1 MMYQPET
8 EYYLG
13 KNEQNGYT
21 IVEHINHRFPHEGRC
36 VFSVC
41 EYGISD
47 DSGAP
52 ISYDDTFV
60 EIEEDVRKQAM
71 RMFRDV
77 ERELVL
83 IGNEGSTPIEGNV
96 KAGDYLFSRGEYYH
110 VISLHQGHE
119 LFQSFYCDKYDLDF
133 DPDPFTLDDLGT
145 TLEELMED
153 CFLISKETYE
163 MALQTARNGISQIT
177 AYLSDQYIRHK
188 GIESTNL

>member
-1 MMYQPET
+1 MYKPET

-13 KNEQNGYT
+13 QNELNGYA

-77 ERELVL
+77 ERKLVL

-96 KAGDYLFSRGEYYH
+96 KAGDYLFSRGEFYH
-110 VISLHQGHE
+110 VVSLHQGHE

-153 CFLISKETYE
+153 CFLISKETYDK
-163 MALQTARNGISQIT
+163 ALQAARNGIAQIT

-188 GIESTNL
+188 GLESTNL

>member
-1 MMYQPET
+1 MYKPET

-13 KNEQNGYT
+13 QNEQNGYT

-71 RMFRDV
+71 KMFRDV
-77 ERELVL
+77 ERKLVL

-96 KAGDYLFSRGEYYH
+96 KAGDYLFSRGEFYH
-110 VISLHQGHE
+110 VVSLHQGHE

-163 MALQTARNGISQIT
+163 MALLEARNGISQIT

>member
-1 MMYQPET
+1 MYQPET
-8 EYYLG
+8 EFYLG
-13 KNEQNGYT
+13 PNEQNGYI
-21 IVEHINHRFPHEGRC
+21 IVEHINRRFPYGGRC
-36 VFSVC
+36 AFSVC

-52 ISYDDTFV
+52 INYDDTYV

-77 ERELVL
+77 ERKLVL

-96 KAGDYLFSRGEYYH
+96 KAGDYLFSRGEFYH
-110 VISLHQGHE
+110 VVSLHQGHE

-133 DPDPFTLDDLGT
+133 GPDPFTLDDLGT

-153 CFLISKETYE
+153 SFFISKETYDK
-163 MALQTARNGISQIT
+163 ALQAARNGIAQIT
-177 AYLSDQYIRHK
+177 AYLSDQYIQHT
-188 GIESTNL
+188 GIQETSL

>member
-1 MMYQPET
+1 MYQQET

-13 KNEQNGYT
+13 QNEQNGYT

-71 RMFRDV
+71 KMFRDV
-77 ERELVL
+77 ERKLVL

-96 KAGDYLFSRGEYYH
+96 KAGDYLFSRGEFYH
-110 VISLHQGHE
+110 VVSLHQGHE

-133 DPDPFTLDDLGT
+133 DPGPYTLDDLGT

-163 MALQTARNGISQIT
+163 MALQTVRNGITQIT
-177 AYLSDQYIRHK
+177 EYLSDQYIRHK

>member
-1 MMYQPET
+1 MYQPET

-13 KNEQNGYT
+13 QNEQNGYA

-71 RMFRDV
+71 KMFRDV
-77 ERELVL
+77 ERKLVL

-96 KAGDYLFSRGEYYH
+96 KAGDYLFSRGEFYH
-110 VISLHQGHE
+110 VVSLHQGHE

-163 MALQTARNGISQIT
+163 MALLEARNGISQIT

>member
-1 MMYQPET
+1 MYQPET

-13 KNEQNGYT
+13 QNEQNGYT

-36 VFSVC
+36 VFSIC

-52 ISYDDTFV
+52 ISYDDTYV

-77 ERELVL
+77 ERKLVL

-96 KAGDYLFSRGEYYH
+96 KAGDYLFSRGEFYH
-110 VISLHQGHE
+110 VVSLHQGHE

-163 MALQTARNGISQIT
+163 TALQVAQNGISQIT

>member
-1 MMYQPET
+1 MYQPET

-13 KNEQNGYT
+13 QNEQNGYA

-41 EYGISD
+41 EYGISN

-71 RMFRDV
+71 KMFRDV
-77 ERELVL
+77 ERKLVL

-96 KAGDYLFSRGEYYH
+96 KAGDYLFSRGEFYH
-110 VISLHQGHE
+110 VVSLHQGHE

-163 MALQTARNGISQIT
+163 TALQVAQNGISQIT

>member
-1 MMYQPET
+1 MYKPET

-13 KNEQNGYT
+13 HNEQNGYT

-41 EYGISD
+41 EYGVSD
-47 DSGAP
+47 GSGAP
-52 ISYDDTFV
+52 ISYDDTYV

-77 ERELVL
+77 ERKLVL

-96 KAGDYLFSRGEYYH
+96 KAGDYLFSRGEFYH
-110 VISLHQGHE
+110 VVSLHQGHE

-133 DPDPFTLDDLGT
+133 GPDPFTLDDLGT

-153 CFLISKETYE
+153 SFLISKETYDK
-163 MALQTARNGISQIT
+163 ALQAARNGIAQIT
-177 AYLSDQYIRHK
+177 AYLSDQYIQHT
-188 GIESTNL
+188 GIQETSL

>member
-1 MMYQPET
+1 MYKPET

-13 KNEQNGYT
+13 QNEQNGYA

-71 RMFRDV
+71 KMFRDV
-77 ERELVL
+77 ERKLVL

-96 KAGDYLFSRGEYYH
+96 KAGDYLFSRGEFYH
-110 VISLHQGHE
+110 VVSLHQGHE

-153 CFLISKETYE
+153 CFLISKETYDK
-163 MALQTARNGISQIT
+163 ALQAARNGIAQIT
-177 AYLSDQYIRHK
+177 VYLSDQYIRHK
-188 GIESTNL
+188 GLESSNL

>member
-1 MMYQPET
+1 MYQPET

-13 KNEQNGYT
+13 QNEQNGYT

-47 DSGAP
+47 DNGAP
-52 ISYDDTFV
+52 ISYDDTYV

-77 ERELVL
+77 ERKLVL
-83 IGNEGSTPIEGNV
+83 IGNEGSTPIVGNV
-96 KAGDYLFSRGEYYH
+96 KAGDYLFSRGEFYH

-133 DPDPFTLDDLGT
+133 DSAPFTLDDLGT

-153 CFLISKETYE
+153 CFLISKETYDK
-163 MALQTARNGISQIT
+163 ALQAARNGIAQIT
-177 AYLSDQYIRHK
+177 AYLSDQYIQHT
-188 GIESTNL
+188 GIQETSL

>member
-1 MMYQPET
+1 MYQPET

-13 KNEQNGYT
+13 QNEQNGYT

-52 ISYDDTFV
+52 ISYDDTYV

-71 RMFRDV
+71 KMFRDV
-77 ERELVL
+77 ERKLVL

-96 KAGDYLFSRGEYYH
+96 KAGDYLFSRGEFYH
-110 VISLHQGHE
+110 VVSLHQGHE

>member
-1 MMYQPET
+1 MYQPET

-13 KNEQNGYT
+13 QNEQNGYT

-47 DSGAP
+47 GSGAP
-52 ISYDDTFV
+52 ISYDDTYV

-71 RMFRDV
+71 KMFRDV
-77 ERELVL
+77 ERKLVL

-96 KAGDYLFSRGEYYH
+96 KAGDYLFSRGEFYH
-110 VISLHQGHE
+110 VVSLHQGHE

-163 MALQTARNGISQIT
+163 MALLEARNGISQIT
-177 AYLSDQYIRHK
+177 AYLSDQYNRHK

>member
-1 MMYQPET
+1 MYKPET

-52 ISYDDTFV
+52 ISYDDAFV

-77 ERELVL
+77 EKKLVL
-83 IGNEGSTPIEGNV
+83 IGNEGSTPIEGDV
-96 KAGDYLFSRGEYYH
+96 KAGDYLFSRGEFYH
-110 VISLHQGHE
+110 VVSLHQGHE

-163 MALQTARNGISQIT
+163 MSLQTARNGISQIT
-177 AYLSDQYIRHK
+177 AYLSDQYIGQK
-188 GIESTNL
+188 GLESTNL

>member
-1 MMYQPET
+1 MYQPET

-13 KNEQNGYT
+13 QNEQNGYT

-71 RMFRDV
+71 KMFRDV
-77 ERELVL
+77 ERKLVL

-96 KAGDYLFSRGEYYH
+96 KAGDYLFSRGEFYH
-110 VISLHQGHE
+110 VVSLHQGHE

-163 MALQTARNGISQIT
+163 MALQTVRNGITQIT
-177 AYLSDQYIRHK
+177 EYLSDQYIRHK

>member
-1 MMYQPET
+1 MYQPET

-13 KNEQNGYT
+13 QNEQNGYT

-77 ERELVL
+77 ERKLVL

-96 KAGDYLFSRGEYYH
+96 KAGDYLFSRGEFYH
-110 VISLHQGHE
+110 VVSLHQGHE

-133 DPDPFTLDDLGT
+133 DPGPYTLDDLGT

-163 MALQTARNGISQIT
+163 MALQTVRNGITQIT
-177 AYLSDQYIRHK
+177 EYLSDQYIRHK